1 MSVEKQELLK
11 SIETLPEELTLQAL
25 DYIEYLKFNSV
36 INNAPQDLIIKDKED
51 LKKKLEEGLKDIEN
65 GNVCSL
71 DEAFLEIEK
80 SL

>member
-1 MSVEKQELLK
+1 MSIEKQEILK
-11 SIETLPEELTLQAL
+11 TLETLPEELALQVL

-36 INNAPQDLIIKDKED
+36 INKAPQNLIIKDKED
-51 LKKKLEEGLKDIEN
+51 LKKKLEEGLEDIEN

>member
-11 SIETLPEELTLQAL
+11 SIETLPEELALQAL

-65 GNVCSL
+65 GNVYSL

>member
-11 SIETLPEELTLQAL
+11 SIETLPEELALQVL

-51 LKKKLEEGLKDIEN
+51 LKKKLKAGIESTEKGEVYSLEEVFEEVQKI
-65 GNVCSL
+65 
-71 DEAFLEIEK
+71 
-80 SL
+80 

>member
-11 SIETLPEELTLQAL
+11 SIETLPEELALQVL

-36 INNAPQDLIIKDKED
+36 INKAPQNLIIKDKED
-51 LKKKLEEGLKDIEN
+51 LKKKLEEGLEDIEN

>member
-1 MSVEKQELLK
+1 MSIEKQELLK
-11 SIETLPEELTLQAL
+11 SIETLPEEIVSQVL
-25 DYIEYLKFNSV
+25 DYMEYLKFNYV
-36 INNAPQDLIIKDKED
+36 VNHAPEEVIIKDKED

>member
-1 MSVEKQELLK
+1 MSLEKQELLK
-11 SIETLPEELTLQAL
+11 SIETLPEEIVLQVL
-25 DYIEYLKFNSV
+25 DYMEYLKFNYI
-36 INNAPQDLIIKDKED
+36 INQTTEELIIKDKEN

>member
-11 SIETLPEELTLQAL
+11 SIETLPEELTLQVL

-51 LKKKLEEGLKDIEN
+51 LKKKLEAGIESTEK
-65 GNVCSL
+65 GEIYSL
-71 DEAFLEIEK
+71 EEVFEEVQKI
-80 SL
+80 